1 MIRRSSLIAFSFFLL
16 SALGAGVAHAAVPAT
31 MVNSSGMPSLAP
43 IIKKVTPA
51 VVNISTQGVIK
62 RQVQGPFMSPLFR
75 QFFGMGPGG
84 QGRTMEQP
92 FTSLGS
98 GVIVNADKGYILTNY
113 HVIRD
118 AKKITVTLHDNRQF
132 KATVIGSDP
141 NSDIAVVQIKAKNLH
156 QITLGDSSKVEV
168 GDYAIAIGN
177 PLGLEHTAT
186 FGIISGL
193 GRPGGASGPEGGKPV
208 GTLDNYIQ
216 TDAAVN
222 PGNSGGA
229 LVDLK
234 GDLIGINS
242 AIATNTGTNIGIG
255 FAIPVNM
262 AKTVMDQIIKY
273 GKVEHGLL
281 GVHLQPLSAALVK
294 GFKLPNGTQGAL
306 ISQVLKGSA
315 AAKAGLKQ
323 GDIVT
328 AVNGQPIKSD
338 QALAS
343 YIGIRRAGTPLTL
356 TVYRDG
362 KKMTVHAKIGKT
374 SASASASSSAAAGG
388 HPQLG
393 ATFGNID
400 KNSPLYGQVKGVEV
414 ESVQQG
420 GEAAERGLRPG
431 DVIVAVNRHPVQDL
445 AQFKKALQQKGALL
459 LTVQRDNNAFFV
471 VIR

>member
-16 SALGAGVAHAAVPAT
+16 AALGAGTAQAASPDP
-31 MVNSSGMPSLAP
+31 MVNASGLPSLAP
-43 IIKKVTPA
+43 VIKKVTPA

-62 RQVQGPFMSPLFR
+62 RQMQGPFMSPLFR

-84 QGRTMEQP
+84 QGRTTEQP

-118 AKKITVTLHDNRQF
+118 AKKITVTLHDSRQF
-132 KATVIGSDP
+132 KAKVIGSDSK
-141 NSDIAVVQIKAKNLH
+141 SDIAVIQIKAKNLH
-156 QITLGDSSKVEV
+156 QITLGNSAKLEV
-168 GDYAIAIGN
+168 GDYVIAIGN

-186 FGIISGL
+186 FGIVSGL
-193 GRPGGASGPEGGKPV
+193 GRPGGASGREGGKPV

-234 GDLIGINS
+234 GELIGINS

-262 AKTVMDQIIKY
+262 AKTVMQQLIKY
-273 GKVEHGLL
+273 GKVEHGEL
-281 GVHLQPLSAALVK
+281 GVHVQQLTPVLAKQ
-294 GFKLPNGTQGAL
+294 FDLPNGTQGAL

-323 GDIVT
+323 GDVIT
-328 AVNGQPIKSD
+328 AVNGRPVKSA

-343 YIGIRRAGTPLTL
+343 YIGIRRADTPLTL

-362 KKMTVHAKIGKT
+362 KKMTVHAKIGK
-374 SASASASSSAAAGG
+374 ASASTSSSAAAGG
-388 HPQLG
+388 HPELG

-400 KNSPLYGQVKGVEV
+400 KSSPLYGQVKGVEV
-414 ESVQQG
+414 GNVQRG
-420 GEAAERGLRPG
+420 GEAAAAGLRPG
-431 DVIVAVNRHPVQDL
+431 DVIVAVNRHPVHNL
-445 AQFKKALQQKGALL
+445 AQFKKALQRKGTLV
-459 LTVQRDNNAFFV
+459 LTVQRNNNAFFV